1 MGKILIFLIG
11 FIIGG
16 FVGTMTVALAVASKD
31 VEVR

>member
-16 FVGTMTVALAVASKD
+16 FVGTITIALAVASRD